1 VTGAFTL
8 LVAAGLFVRSL
19 TKVQAF
25 DLGFDPGN
33 ILNVLMDPHA
43 AGFDEARAAAFYRE
57 IKTRV
62 RSLPG
67 VQSASLATYVPMSG
81 DPINSTISIEGRP
94 TPPGQQAPK
103 VLSNSVDPS
112 HFETMRITLLRGRMF
127 TESDDEKAPRVAIIN
142 QTMGGRFWPHEDP
155 LGKRFGMN
163 GDAGPFMEVVGVA
176 GNGKYRTI
184 GEDAQSFFYVPLAQ
198 NFSSKLAL
206 QIRSVVP
213 PESLTT
219 PVKEQIL
226 RLGPDL
232 AILNI
237 ETMNQLLEG
246 ALGFFAF
253 RLAATL
259 PPP

>member
-1 VTGAFTL
+1 
-8 LVAAGLFVRSL
+8 
-19 TKVQAF
+19 
-25 DLGFDPGN
+25 
-33 ILNVLMDPHA
+33 
-43 AGFDEARAAAFYRE
+43 
-57 IKTRV
+57 
-62 RSLPG
+62 
-67 VQSASLATYVPMSG
+67 
-81 DPINSTISIEGRP
+81 
-94 TPPGQQAPK
+94 
-103 VLSNSVDPS
+103 
-112 HFETMRITLLRGRMF
+112 MF

-259 PPP
+259 AAALGTIGLILAVVGVYGVVSFAASRRRHEIGIRMALGANPRDVLNLVWRQGMSLVAVGAHSRDGAYSGGHQR